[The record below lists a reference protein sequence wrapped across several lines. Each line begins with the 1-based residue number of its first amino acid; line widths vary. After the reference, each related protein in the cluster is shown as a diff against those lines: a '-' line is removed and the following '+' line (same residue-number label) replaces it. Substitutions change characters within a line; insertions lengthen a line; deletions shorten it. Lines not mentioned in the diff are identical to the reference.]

1 MFSARNLSF
10 AYDGGAQI
18 LNQFSMDVNAD
29 EIVSL
34 LGPSGCGKSTVL
46 RLVAD
51 LLVPKKGEIE
61 WSEPQELAFV
71 FQDHALMPWA
81 TVKKNA
87 SLPGRLRGQVDE
99 KAVLAA
105 LEAVG
110 LGGLENRYP
119 SELSGGQRMR
129 ASVAR
134 AIAASPTLL
143 LMDEPFAALDEILRF
158 QMNELLLSLKTH
170 RGFSAIFV
178 THSLYE
184 AAYLSDRVFVM
195 RDGLISGTV
204 EPGLNRALTAEQQ
217 RTSPEYLTA
226 IQSISTLMEEGRA

>member
-1 MFSARNLSF
+1 MFSVRNLSF
-10 AYDGGAQI
+10 AYDGGSQI
-18 LNQFSMDVNAD
+18 LDRFSIDVNSN

-46 RLVAD
+46 RLVAG
-51 LLVPKKGEIE
+51 LLQAEEGEIV

-81 TVKKNA
+81 SVEKNA
-87 SLPGRLRGQVDE
+87 SLPGRLKGQIDE
-99 KAVLAA
+99 KAVFEA

-134 AIAASPTLL
+134 ALAASPTLL

-158 QMNELLLSLKTH
+158 QMNELLLTLKAQ
-170 RGFSAIFV
+170 REFSALFV
-178 THSLYE
+178 THSLFE
-184 AAYLSDRVFVM
+184 AAYLSDRVLVM
-195 RDGLISGTV
+195 QDGLICGTV
-204 EPGLNRALTAEQQ
+204 EPGLDRTLGAEQQ
-217 RTSPEYLTA
+217 RTSPAYLTA
-226 IQSISTLMEEGRA
+226 IQSISRLMAGDSA